1 MTLQIINNKDFSI
14 LNNKVNNSKEMLK
27 NTNLNILPEPLTMFK
42 LALPFLKSVIEHN
55 QKT

>member
-1 MTLQIINNKDFSI
+1 MTLQIINDKDFSI